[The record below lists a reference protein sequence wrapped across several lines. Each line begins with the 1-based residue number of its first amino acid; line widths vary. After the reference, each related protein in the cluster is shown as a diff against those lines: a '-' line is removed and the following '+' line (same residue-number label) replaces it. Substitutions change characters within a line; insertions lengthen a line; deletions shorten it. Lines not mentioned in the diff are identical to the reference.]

1 MHSRDID
8 GIQSDRFAHGIINR
22 VPLTVRT
29 LTKGSQPTATP
40 ISVLSPLYDGC
51 RLKDW
56 ETCFDAPYIAP
67 FWAVLPSPGGFHRP
81 NMGFETSVFTNHGF
95 HGPYGSYP
103 KLPGGMRYDVE
114 FTVLRNL
121 KHISKGDVL
130 TFQRG
135 IQ

>member
-1 MHSRDID
+1 MHSRDIG
-8 GIQSDRFAHGIINR
+8 GIQSDLFAHGIINR
-22 VPLTVRT
+22 VPATVRT
-29 LTKGSQPTATP
+29 VTKGSQPTATP
-40 ISVLSPLYDGC
+40 VSVLSP
-51 RLKDW
+51 W

-81 NMGFETSVFTNHGF
+81 NMGFETSVFTTHGF
-95 HGPYGSYP
+95 HGLYGSYP

-114 FTVLRNL
+114 FTVLRNV
-121 KHISKGDVL
+121 KNISKGDVL